1 MELYHTNDATRNF
14 TLRRTGS
21 SRAQAV
27 ALVAAHLATH
37 MVSGSALLVDAE
49 PLQLCNSSAVTLLHS
64 FAQFSEVFHTVNGLT
79 MSNFVTCVVAVTAH
93 VVVAARVNPTTAS
106 LLYRLTCWLLASL
119 RCCRA

>member
-14 TLRRTGS
+14 TLRGTGS
-21 SRAQAV
+21 SRARAV

-79 MSNFVTCVVAVTAH
+79 MSNFVTCVVAVTVH
-93 VVVAARVNPTTAS
+93 VVAAARVNPTTAS